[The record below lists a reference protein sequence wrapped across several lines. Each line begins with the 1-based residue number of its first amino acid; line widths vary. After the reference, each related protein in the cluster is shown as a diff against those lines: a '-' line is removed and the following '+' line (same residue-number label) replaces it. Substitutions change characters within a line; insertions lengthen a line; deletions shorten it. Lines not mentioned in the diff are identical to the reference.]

1 MKRKLRIWVKITIGI
16 LSLTALS
23 AAASCSN
30 TALTAVPARPGTAVH
45 VLPADKKTPIRK
57 TGAAGEKHVRPGQL
71 TGQDGTLYVPQLVKE
86 VVNI

>member
-16 LSLTALS
+16 ASLTAIS

-30 TALTAVPARPGTAVH
+30 TGLTAVPARPGTTVQT
-45 VLPADKKTPIRK
+45 VPSDRKVPIRK
-57 TGAAGEKHVRPGQL
+57 TVQTEKHVRQGQ
-71 TGQDGTLYVPQLVKE
+71 TVSQDDTLYVPQLVKE